1 VTKETFDE
9 GDRPLLKPRNRY
21 LKAGKDYSMP
31 RFHVGTIA
39 AGALA
44 MTLAV
49 GGCSMSNDGRSADEG
64 PGATTGGVTSR
75 GGIGG
80 TGIDGS
86 VTRGGTGDTTGD
98 GIGGT
103 SGPRSGL

>member
-1 VTKETFDE
+1 VGDKEE
-9 GDRPLLKPRNRY
+9 SALLKSRHRD
-21 LKAGKDYSMP
+21 LQSGKDYSMP
-31 RFHVGTIA
+31 RFQVGTIA

-98 GIGGT
+98 GMGGT